1 MQDMLK
7 GLLLPLR
14 DRSAEYLESELEIQT
29 KIQGVSS
36 KIFTNPTSIK
46 NSSLLATTGSIE
58 VYVAMGYDGT
68 LFEEIVKIFLQGDE
82 VEGEELIEIKE
93 SISCELI
100 NIIVGNAIKN
110 PIDNTSLNIT
120 PPLYIDEMSSVFKD
134 KNSKILTTNIETIYG
149 NIYIAITHPFKKS
162 F

>member
-1 MQDMLK
+1 MQDILK
-7 GLLLPLR
+7 SLLLPLR
-14 DRSAEYLESELEIQT
+14 DRSASYLENDLKISAKKQEI
-29 KIQGVSS
+29 GS
-36 KIFTNPTSIK
+36 KVFTNSCSIK

-82 VEGEELIEIKE
+82 VQDEELVEIKE
-93 SISCELI
+93 SISCELV
-100 NIIVGNAIKN
+100 NIVVGNAIKN

-134 KNSKILTTNIETIYG
+134 KNSKILTTKIETIYG

-162 F
+162 L